1 MVADARD
8 RVTIDLRGLGAA
20 LQARAKARQVTVAA
34 VARTA
39 IAAMLREES
48 APDATTADARYPTV
62 DPHRVIKVTVRLTV
76 DHAVRLA
83 TQARAADV
91 SQGAYLAGLI
101 DGLPPPIKPPDH
113 SELIVGLA
121 ASTTELAAVA
131 SDINAFMRLLMQNS
145 QYAAPRVQERWYRFA
160 EEIRDH
166 LTLASATLSALRPAR
181 RRGLIAD
188 VKPLNTGRSNP

>member
-1 MVADARD
+1 MAADARD

-20 LQARAKARQVTVAA
+20 LQARAKARQITVAA
-34 VARTA
+34 MARAAIVAV
-39 IAAMLREES
+39 LREEA
-48 APDATTADARYPTV
+48 APTAPVSGGRLPTV
-62 DPHRVIKVTVRLTV
+62 EPHRVIKVTVRLTV

-83 TQARAADV
+83 TLARAADV
-91 SQGAYLAGLI
+91 SQGACLAGLI

-113 SELIVGLA
+113 IDLVVALA

-131 SDINAFMRLLMQNS
+131 ADINAFMRLLTQDSQNV
-145 QYAAPRVQERWYRFA
+145 APETQSRWYRFA

-181 RRGLIAD
+181 RRDSTAS
-188 VKPLNTGRSNP
+188 V

>member
-1 MVADARD
+1 
-8 RVTIDLRGLGAA
+8 
-20 LQARAKARQVTVAA
+20 
-34 VARTA
+34 
-39 IAAMLREES
+39 MLREES
-48 APDATTADARYPTV
+48 AAVSATAVGRRPTA
-62 DPHRVIKVTVRLTV
+62 DPHRVIQVTVRLTV

-83 TQARAADV
+83 TLARTADV

-113 SELIVGLA
+113 TDLIVGLA

-131 SDINAFMRLLMQNS
+131 ADIDAFTRLLMQDS
-145 QYAAPRVQERWYRFA
+145 QCAAPQVQERWYRFA

-181 RRGLIAD
+181 PRRRLG
-188 VKPLNTGRSNP
+188 